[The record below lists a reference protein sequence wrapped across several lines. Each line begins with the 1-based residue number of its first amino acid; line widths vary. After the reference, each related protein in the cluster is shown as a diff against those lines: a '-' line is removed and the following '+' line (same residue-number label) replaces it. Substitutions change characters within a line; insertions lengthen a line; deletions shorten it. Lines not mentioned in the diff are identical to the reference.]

1 MSYRVL
7 CFLFIFFLFGF
18 GLFSLGMD
26 PDFDQSTSIMDPA
39 SSTIAPHEEI
49 AACCFPGGPPGCR
62 VPGPKSPLTSSLH
75 RRAQVR

>member
-26 PDFDQSTSIMDPA
+26 PDFDQFTNIMDPEPTMVDVET
-39 SSTIAPHEEI
+39 SL
-49 AACCFPGGPPGCR
+49 CCGGGPPPQCR
-62 VPGPKSPLTSSLH
+62 ATGPKSPLPASLH

>member
-26 PDFDQSTSIMDPA
+26 PDFDQFTNIMDPEPTMVEVET
-39 SSTIAPHEEI
+39 SL
-49 AACCFPGGPPGCR
+49 CCGGGPPPSCR
-62 VPGPKSPLTSSLH
+62 ATGPQGPLTSSLH

>member
-26 PDFDQSTSIMDPA
+26 PDFDQFTNIMDPEPTMVDLET
-39 SSTIAPHEEI
+39 SL
-49 AACCFPGGPPGCR
+49 CCGGGPPPPCR
-62 VPGPKSPLTSSLH
+62 VPGPKGPLTSSLH